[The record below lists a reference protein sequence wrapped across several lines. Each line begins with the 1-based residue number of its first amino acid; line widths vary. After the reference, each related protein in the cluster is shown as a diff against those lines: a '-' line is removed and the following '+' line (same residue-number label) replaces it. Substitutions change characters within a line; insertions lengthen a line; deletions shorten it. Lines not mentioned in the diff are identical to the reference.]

1 LVDAPEL
8 TASAASRPHRGPGDP
23 AFPEGGVPGWR
34 FKILALVIGIV
45 LSFIVAEVILR
56 QVLPAPTRFY
66 VWPPNLRMGFRP
78 SPDAIPGIVGP
89 SRFAVHSL
97 GFRGREPS
105 RDASHEYRVLISSWR
120 EYDRVPL
127 PG

>member
-56 QVLPAPTRFY
+56 QVLAAPTRFY

-97 GFRGREPS
+97 SFRGREPS